1 MNKTKLLKQF
11 KLSIDIKEK
20 RRKMMLQ
27 RKFNKNGIKE
37 ITNLLLKHV
46 EKLKKQKEKE
56 KREKKKKLLNI
67 FKINGKINKLKE
79 RKRLKSMKILKK
91 MTLK

>member
-20 RRKMMLQ
+20 RRKMMLH

-37 ITNLLLKHV
+37 MNNLLLKLV
-46 EKLKKQKEKE
+46 EKLQKQKEKE
-56 KREKKKKLLNI
+56 KLKKRKLLLNI

-79 RKRLKSMKILKK
+79 RKRLKNMKILKK
-91 MTLK
+91 MTL